1 MAMRWDNAIFDE
13 AFDAAGMREP
23 VRLIGSVPL
32 VEFQA
37 RFDRPGMIDESTMV
51 HSTDY
56 EIEFTSADAPGLRYL
71 SELDIAG
78 QRYRVRQEPVSVGD
92 GHWTRALLERL
103 T

>member
-23 VRLIGSVPL
+23 IKVIGSVPL
-32 VEFQA
+32 VEFLA
-37 RFDRPGMIDESTMV
+37 RFDRPGVIDESTMV

-56 EIEFTSADAPGLRYL
+56 EIEFTSADAPGLKYH

-92 GHWTRALLERL
+92 GHWTRALLELL

>member
-1 MAMRWDNAIFDE
+1 MHWDNAIFDE

-23 VRLIGSVPL
+23 ADLVGADPPVRFKV
-32 VEFQA
+32 
-37 RFDRPGMIDESTMV
+37 RFDRPGVIDEVTMV

-56 EIEFTSADAPGLRYL
+56 EIEFTTADAPGLEYR

-78 QRYRVRQEPVSVGD
+78 DRYRVRQEPVTVGD
-92 GHWTRALLERL
+92 GYWTRALLERL

>member
-1 MAMRWDNAIFDE
+1 MHWDNAIFDE
-13 AFDAAGMREP
+13 AFDAAGMREL
-23 VRLIGSVPL
+23 VRLVGSMPL

-37 RFDRPGMIDESTMV
+37 RFDRPGLIDEVMMV

-56 EIEFTSADAPGLRYL
+56 EVEFTTADAPGLGYH

-78 QRYRVRQEPVSVGD
+78 IRYRVRQEPVTVGD
-92 GHWTRALLERL
+92 GYWTRALLERL